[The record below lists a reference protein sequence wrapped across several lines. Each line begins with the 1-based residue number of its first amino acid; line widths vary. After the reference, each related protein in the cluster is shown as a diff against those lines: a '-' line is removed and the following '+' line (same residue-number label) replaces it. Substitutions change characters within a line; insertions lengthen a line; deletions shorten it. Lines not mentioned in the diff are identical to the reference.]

1 MLEKVSAALKTTPTT
16 IPQTPHISKN
26 PPKKKITQ
34 INSEIQINTENK
46 INTAVSTKTNTQWKY
61 LAGENF

>member
-26 PPKKKITQ
+26 TQKKKKSWGITLLEKLRAADE
-34 INSEIQINTENK
+34 S
-46 INTAVSTKTNTQWKY
+46 
-61 LAGENF
+61 